1 MMTGIWEQAAAQGKS
16 VLLAAAL
23 LVAGGAGAAPAGLE
37 QSDLFVAGAGGY
49 HTYRIPVLLTTPA
62 GTVLAFCEGRK
73 TSASDT
79 GKIDLL
85 LRRSTDGGKTWSDP
99 QVVWSDGDNVCG
111 NPAPVADQAS
121 GHIWLLMTWNLGSDH
136 EREIMAGTSKD
147 TRRVFVSQSTDD
159 GRSWSPPREIT
170 PSVKRPHWRW
180 YATGPAN
187 GIQLTRGP
195 HAGRLVVPAN
205 HSDHSNPNQHPYR
218 AHVIYS
224 DDRGHTWKLGGV
236 EEEMT
241 NESTL
246 VELTDGTLL
255 HNMRSYHKQNRRAI
269 ATSRDGG
276 ITWSPVK
283 LDAALIEPVCQASL
297 LRASWPGPNQKSVI
311 LFSNPASLKRA
322 NLTLRF
328 SYDEAATWPDSK
340 TLHPGPAAY
349 SSLAVLPDETIL
361 CAYECGEKT
370 PYERIRLC
378 GVSPIILARPP
389 SARR

>member
-1 MMTGIWEQAAAQGKS
+1 MITPSGRQRAAAWKIILLGTCAL
-16 VLLAAAL
+16 VLAA
-23 LVAGGAGAAPAGLE
+23 GRGRAAPAGLE
-37 QSDLFVAGAGGY
+37 QTDLFVAGTGGY

-73 TSASDT
+73 RSASDT

-85 LRRSTDGGKTWSDP
+85 LRRSTDGGRTWSEP

-111 NPAPVADQAS
+111 NPAPVADRAS
-121 GHIWLLMTWNLGSDH
+121 GHVWLLMTWNLGSDH
-136 EREIMAGTSKD
+136 ERDIMAGTGKD
-147 TRRVFVSQSTDD
+147 TRRVFVTLSTDD
-159 GRSWSPPREIT
+159 GRSWSPPRDIT
-170 PSVKRPHWRW
+170 ASVKRPHWRW

-187 GIQLTRGP
+187 GIQLTRGA

-205 HSDHSNPNQHPYR
+205 HSDHSDPGRHPYR

-224 DDRGHTWKLGGV
+224 DDCGQTWQLGGI

-246 VELTDGTLL
+246 VELADGTLL
-255 HNMRSYHKQNRRAI
+255 HNMHSYHKQNRRAV

-276 ITWSPVK
+276 LTWSPVK
-283 LDAALIEPVCQASL
+283 LDPVLIEPVCQASL
-297 LRASWPGPNQKSVI
+297 LRATWPAPDQQGLI
-311 LFSNPASLKRA
+311 LFSNPASLKRM

-328 SYDEAATWPDSK
+328 SHDEAKTWPDSV

-349 SSLAVLPDETIL
+349 SCLAFLPDHTIL
-361 CAYECGEKT
+361 CAYECGEKS
-370 PYERIRLC
+370 PYEVIRIARLPLPR
-378 GVSPIILARPP
+378 GRS
-389 SARR
+389 